1 MAISYVKKDA
11 IRLEMKQGFGQAE
24 LLAGSYQGGVRA
36 YRCRLDAGC
45 QVSPEMVENTLQVF
59 CLTDGKGAI
68 ITPERA
74 YCIDEVSFY
83 VADPDSHFTFHAA
96 TDMTYTM
103 FVVEQKPADL
113 ERFHAFHMKLPFF
126 KGLSQWTEYCQD
138 CKSASSR
145 SFSVIPTKR
154 LCRVLMGVGEA
165 SAENSTQP
173 EGCFEKGHPAV
184 AQWNVPFGDTE
195 MLLTVDGE
203 TVEQESGDFSY
214 VPAGLDHSLQCKP
227 GRNIHYIWFEHYVQE
242 RDYLVSYPR
251 S

>member
-1 MAISYVKKDA
+1 MALAYVKKKD
-11 IRLEMKQGFGQAE
+11 IHLEMKNGFGQTE
-24 LLAGSYQGGVRA
+24 MLAGTYDGGVRA
-36 YRCRLDAGC
+36 FRCKLEAGC
-45 QVSPEMVENTLQVF
+45 QVSPEILPDTLQIF

-83 VADPDSHFTFHAA
+83 VADPYSTFTFHAA
-96 TDMTYTM
+96 TEMVYTM
-103 FVVEQKPADL
+103 FVVEQKPGDL
-113 ERFHAFHMKLPFF
+113 ERFAAFHMKLPFF
-126 KGLSQWTEYCQD
+126 KGLSQCVEYCQD

-165 SAENSTQP
+165 YAENSDQP

-184 AQWNVPFGDTE
+184 AQWNVPFGQTD

-203 TVEQESGDFSY
+203 SVDQEAGDFSY
-214 VPAGLDHSLQCKP
+214 VKAGLDHSLQCKP
-227 GRNIHYIWFEHYVQE
+227 GKQIHYIWFEHYVQE
-242 RDYLVSYPR
+242 RDYLISYPR
-251 S
+251 A